1 MSGVLTVLGAA
12 PGKCTERQPRDAAHK
27 RLPACAWAEALA
39 KRARFGAVQV
49 SRDDFLEPHFNCT
62 FDALFRLVAD
72 PDPAVHQ
79 ATTFLDALMK
89 ARGQPC
95 PSILLACHKP
105 AMPPAPAA
113 DAGIVPGHKLD
124 VNHACRCRA

>member
-1 MSGVLTVLGAA
+1 MH
-12 PGKCTERQPRDAAHK
+12 P
-27 RLPACAWAEALA
+27 LPHPA
-39 KRARFGAVQV
+39 QV

-89 ARGQPC
+89 ARSFALNRLKATINRMSMHLHALAAYYPC
-95 PSILLACHKP
+95 VQSCSGLVSKP
-105 AMPPAPAA
+105 GISQRVTCAA
-113 DAGIVPGHKLD
+113 S
-124 VNHACRCRA
+124 